1 MRALWVH
8 SSGGPITEADVRQ
21 VLRRTSGRHWDEE
34 LQAWVHGTAELPLA
48 ELLGA
53 HGVALKSDTPQMAQ
67 RLGLRVQETSGV
79 QIKLVLA
86 GSCAERGGLMAG
98 DEWLGVEVTGADG
111 AGNGW
116 RLKKL
121 DDLPLYAGRARELTA
136 LVARDARLLRLPLT
150 LPAPDAIGDTVQ
162 LSITDAALADQW
174 LGMP

>member
-1 MRALWVH
+1 
-8 SSGGPITEADVRQ
+8 
-21 VLRRTSGRHWDEE
+21 
-34 LQAWVHGTAELPLA
+34 
-48 ELLGA
+48 
-53 HGVALKSDTPQMAQ
+53 MA
-67 RLGLRVQETSGV
+67 
-79 QIKLVLA
+79 
-86 GSCAERGGLMAG
+86 
-98 DEWLGVEVTGADG
+98 GVEVTGADG